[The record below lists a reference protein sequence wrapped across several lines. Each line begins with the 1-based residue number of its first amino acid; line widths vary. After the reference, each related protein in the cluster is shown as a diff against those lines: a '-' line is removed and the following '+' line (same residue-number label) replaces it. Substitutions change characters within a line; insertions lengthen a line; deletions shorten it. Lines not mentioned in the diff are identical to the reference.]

1 MNTVSIGSLY
11 NLGDHHHF
19 TDIIKGQYKK
29 NTHYPATLEV
39 NSQGPIRLCL
49 YRVQNNKRWMCNRHL
64 VIKDHVIMGARNFYS
79 NTGAVLGIEVSSGS
93 TKFTF
98 SENPSSTELYEIV
111 AYAQE
116 LAMTPFGIMSRY
128 VEIYNYFFTFATGNS
143 VRENIS
149 KQFDIIAPHVE
160 NPHQDVMEE
169 EFTIDLTI

>member
-1 MNTVSIGSLY
+1 
-11 NLGDHHHF
+11 
-19 TDIIKGQYKK
+19 
-29 NTHYPATLEV
+29 
-39 NSQGPIRLCL
+39 
-49 YRVQNNKRWMCNRHL
+49 
-64 VIKDHVIMGARNFYS
+64 MGARNFYS

-149 KQFDIIAPHVE
+149 KQYDIIAPDVE